1 MAPVLPCST
10 SSLFLGFLPTFGPAW
25 INIYGS
31 ADNSELNE
39 GVGEGA
45 SFRGRVYIELAV
57 EILSGASAAETKTT
71 RTAKELKSPLLKDK
85 GGKSAG
91 KEQAGGAG
99 GGAGG
104 EEDKGKAAGPEVI
117 PVENPPTVRER
128 EELNAH
134 VCPKP

>member
-1 MAPVLPCST
+1 M
-10 SSLFLGFLPTFGPAW
+10 
-25 INIYGS
+25 
-31 ADNSELNE
+31 
-39 GVGEGA
+39 
-45 SFRGRVYIELAV
+45 

-71 RTAKELKSPLLKDK
+71 RTAKELKSPLLKEK
-85 GGKSAG
+85 GGKLGG

-128 EELNAH
+128 ERETS
-134 VCPKP
+134 